1 MELFTF
7 QISFSITMSQA
18 GKVALLSE
26 SGFGDLNL
34 VLKL

>member
-7 QISFSITMSQA
+7 QVSFSITMSHA
-18 GKVALLSE
+18 GQTALLSD